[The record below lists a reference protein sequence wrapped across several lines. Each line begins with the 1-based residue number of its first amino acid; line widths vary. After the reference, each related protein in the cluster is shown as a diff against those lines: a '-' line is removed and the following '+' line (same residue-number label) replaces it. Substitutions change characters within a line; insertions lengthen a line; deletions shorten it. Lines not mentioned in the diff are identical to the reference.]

1 MKKAEAGKGDL
12 FTGKA
17 KQLNEVAEDAN
28 WRIAVNTELKSADQW
43 NEDWGF
49 LVAHQNGGKSITN
62 LFSPSFCALIITV
75 IDPLSSKAPTK
86 DDVIRKLEEEVMR
99 SKAKS
104 MSKTSDAYGNGQTLE
119 MFSMAHLNRTKNPDL
134 MPCPR
139 RPPKK
144 KAAE

>member
-1 MKKAEAGKGDL
+1 MKTGVSLLPIRTEVSPL
-12 FTGKA
+12 FHTL
-17 KQLNEVAEDAN
+17 Q
-28 WRIAVNTELKSADQW
+28 
-43 NEDWGF
+43 
-49 LVAHQNGGKSITN
+49 
-62 LFSPSFCALIITV
+62 CALIITV
-75 IDPLSSKAPTK
+75 IDPLSTKAPTK
-86 DDVIRKLEEEVMR
+86 DDVIRKLEEEVMM

>member
-1 MKKAEAGKGDL
+1 
-12 FTGKA
+12 
-17 KQLNEVAEDAN
+17 
-28 WRIAVNTELKSADQW
+28 
-43 NEDWGF
+43 
-49 LVAHQNGGKSITN
+49 
-62 LFSPSFCALIITV
+62 
-75 IDPLSSKAPTK
+75 
-86 DDVIRKLEEEVMR
+86 
-99 SKAKS
+99 

>member
-1 MKKAEAGKGDL
+1 MKTGVSLSPIRMEVSPQL
-12 FTGKA
+12 FHTF
-17 KQLNEVAEDAN
+17 E
-28 WRIAVNTELKSADQW
+28 
-43 NEDWGF
+43 
-49 LVAHQNGGKSITN
+49 
-62 LFSPSFCALIITV
+62 CALIITV
-75 IDPLSSKAPTK
+75 IDPLSTKAPTK
-86 DDVIRKLEEEVMR
+86 DDVIRKLEEEVMM